1 MSRSA
6 LARVIDGGM
15 GPILPGKSRSDTFLA
30 LAGLA
35 IVLVFAYHV
44 EKPPAAA
51 DDRGF
56 RAVRQQP
63 MDAKLKQLLVA
74 DILARWAEEIPKVF
88 VIFYVMRVLK

>member
-1 MSRSA
+1 MKVAKRH
-6 LARVIDGGM
+6 
-15 GPILPGKSRSDTFLA
+15 LPGIGRL

-51 DDRGF
+51 YDRGF
-56 RAVRQQP
+56 RAVRQP

-88 VIFYVMRVLK
+88 VILYVMRVLK